1 MCKTDKIRS
10 NFCLAFTFSRLH
22 KNIWRGIKKEEENL
36 LSSYSLSFFPDLYFG
51 RSQHDR
57 NGPHMERSPELL
69 RHIVITQSILN
80 GDGKLVL
87 GDKSEEIL
95 MKHVFQRITQAVN

>member
-1 MCKTDKIRS
+1 M
-10 NFCLAFTFSRLH
+10 N
-22 KNIWRGIKKEEENL
+22 NL
-36 LSSYSLSFFPDLYFG
+36 LSSYSLSLFSDLYFG
-51 RSQHDR
+51 RPQHNR

-87 GDKSEEIL
+87 GDESEEIL
-95 MKHVFQRITQAVN
+95 MKHGFQRITQAVN